1 MDFDR
6 AFGADDALMTQ
17 GVDVRFG
24 ADCWITLRHAGPTN
38 RAYQAALTDRVAK
51 NWSAFNGNGH
61 DRLAEQERIAQEV
74 YADLIVVSWRGVE
87 LKGAALPYNRDNV
100 LKLLRAYP
108 VVWERVQAEASRLSN
123 FQKEASDAA
132 GKS

>member
-1 MDFDR
+1 MDFDKV
-6 AFGADDALMTQ
+6 FGADDALMTQ

-51 NWSAFNGNGH
+51 NWAAFNGH
-61 DRLAEQERIAQEV
+61 DRMAEQERIAQEV
-74 YADLIVVSWRGVE
+74 YADLIFVSWRGVD
-87 LKGAALPYNRDNV
+87 LKGELLAFNRDNV
-100 LKLLRAYP
+100 LKLLRTYP

-123 FQKEASDAA
+123 FQREATDAA
-132 GKS
+132 GKQ